1 MELTLEIFIFAGRNG
16 MVCLYNKG
24 VCEFDYNGYKYKTND
39 EEKCESFTIW
49 DEIQIKFIG
58 EVKIDDIEFY
68 EVSFYENAFRG
79 ICVAKNDIDKLKKFC
94 EKRNQEMLLE
104 KKSICTYV
112 DEEVLDIAENLVNII
127 EEDVMLNWRIIIGLH
142 KEYSQCKYNKETL
155 GGWYIGQFFEY
166 NRCHAFERS
175 THGAKGKEKAALNK
189 QNEILHQQY
198 WKVKKIIDNFV
209 EIVVD
214 EKGLKP
220 YIAKAVV
227 WEAVTSKLIEYYGQ
241 KWHDEYASQLGFD
254 YDEIYDNSDNEN
266 VAIREYIKEVILCGE
281 IDIDSAKEI
290 LMYYLLYQRERD
302 VGYNLLVAFD
312 SFYNLYKEITEE
324 VNSQDIKNKLK
335 TKQKRRISKYTID
348 DVDLMTGAEFE
359 EFVGLLFK
367 KMGYSSQ
374 VTKQSGDQGLDV
386 IATKNGTKIGVQAK
400 CYSNT
405 VGNSAVQEAVAGKSF
420 YNCDKVIVIT
430 NNYFTPAA
438 EELAQSNG
446 VILWNRDMLKEKIK
460 ELM

>member
-1 MELTLEIFIFAGRNG
+1 MKLTLDVFKFAGRNG

-24 VCEFDYNGYKYKTND
+24 VCEFDYSGYKYKADD
-39 EEKCESFTIW
+39 EEECESFTIW
-49 DEIQIKFIG
+49 DEIKIKFIG
-58 EVKIDDIEFY
+58 KVKIDDVEFC

-79 ICVAKNDIDKLKKFC
+79 ICVAKNDVDKLKKFC

-142 KEYSQCKYNKETL
+142 KEYSQRKYDKETL
-155 GGWYIGQFFEY
+155 GGFYIGQYFEH

-175 THGAKGKEKAALNK
+175 TYGTKGKEKAALNK

-198 WKVKKIIDNFV
+198 WKVKKVIDNFV

-214 EKGLKP
+214 EKGLEP
-220 YIAKAVV
+220 YVAKAVA
-227 WEAVTSKLIEYYGQ
+227 WEAVTTKIIEYYGQ
-241 KWHDEYASQLGFD
+241 KWHDEYASQLEMD
-254 YDEIYDNSDNEN
+254 YDEICDNSDNEN
-266 VAIREYIKEVILCGE
+266 IAAREYIKEVISCGE
-281 IDIDSAKEI
+281 IDIDSSMEI
-290 LMYYLLYQRERD
+290 LMYYLLYKRD
-302 VGYNLLVAFD
+302 RVVGHNLLVAFD
-312 SFYNLYKEITEE
+312 SFYNLYKEIKEE